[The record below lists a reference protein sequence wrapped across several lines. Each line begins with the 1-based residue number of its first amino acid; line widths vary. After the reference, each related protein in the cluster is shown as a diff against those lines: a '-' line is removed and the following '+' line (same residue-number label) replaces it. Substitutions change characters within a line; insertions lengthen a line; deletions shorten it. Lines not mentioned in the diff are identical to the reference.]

1 METILNEVL
10 FAVVD
15 LAMRAVILLVQ
26 LGVME

>member
-10 FAVVD
+10 FVVID